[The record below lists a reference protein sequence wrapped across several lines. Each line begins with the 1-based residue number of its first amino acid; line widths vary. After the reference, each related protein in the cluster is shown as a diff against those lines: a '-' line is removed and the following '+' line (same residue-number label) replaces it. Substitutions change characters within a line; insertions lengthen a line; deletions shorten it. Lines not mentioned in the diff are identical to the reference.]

1 MLVYMEFFAHMTFIF
16 WSGIFLL
23 LGFALLVHFDFFNIR
38 TRIIN
43 GFKLFFTAFLPDQID
58 EAGENLKDKLA
69 LLATNIL
76 FIVFLFFLISIF
88 FSVALPYSI
97 DLEENNYTGPLGDLF
112 NGLLTPVLTFLT
124 FCGLLI
130 TIIIQNVQMKSTLK
144 ELELTRNEMSQS
156 TAAVEEQARNSIAQ
170 KFDNNFY
177 SLLDHHN
184 KVMEKIVNENR
195 NLSLDGLGSQIGRI
209 DNFFVEKILH
219 SPPFGGISCRERL
232 CIWLRHKDIFL
243 PFFLLNFQ
251 LLSFIDKNE
260 GLILSKD
267 EAKQYSNVLRAL
279 VPNDFLC
286 LLFLNVTSENFN
298 EYKLLL
304 EKYKFFE
311 HMSLES
317 IGFEMFAYLAKNIDV
332 DVFGDARRFKKYL
345 IDCVGNRHIEYFIYR
360 NLSFDVFG
368 IEFDS
373 IPKLYRDEAEEL
385 IRKIGVFLNSM
396 NAHQISEDKYVF
408 GKFVRRNFLY
418 FIKNDDIL
426 NEQLNK
432 LKSKIK
438 MPR

>member
-219 SPPFGGISCRERL
+219 SPLLGGISCRERL

-260 GLILSKD
+260 GLVLSKD

-304 EKYKFFE
+304 EKYNFFE

-317 IGFEMFAYLAKNIDV
+317 IGFEMFAYLVKNIDV
-332 DVFGDARRFKKYL
+332 DVFGDAGRFKKYL
-345 IDCVGNRHIEYFIYR
+345 IDCIGSNDVYNFVCKNIYV
-360 NLSFDVFG
+360 NIFD
-368 IEFDS
+368 IKYES
-373 IPKLYRDEAEEL
+373 MPRLYRAEAEEL
-385 IRKIGVFLNSM
+385 LK
-396 NAHQISEDKYVF
+396 
-408 GKFVRRNFLY
+408 KFCF
-418 FIKNDDIL
+418 F
-426 NEQLNK
+426 
-432 LKSKIK
+432 
-438 MPR
+438 